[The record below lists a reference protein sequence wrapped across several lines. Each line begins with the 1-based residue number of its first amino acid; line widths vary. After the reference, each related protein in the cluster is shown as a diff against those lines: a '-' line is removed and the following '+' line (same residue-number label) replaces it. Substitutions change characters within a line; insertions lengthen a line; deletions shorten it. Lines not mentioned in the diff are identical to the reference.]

1 MPCLSQPGMRKS
13 SEPVPCSAKIWSSVT
28 RNLNRLIERNPL
40 AIRPNGWPV
49 LLVFVRQQVP
59 LSTEP
64 LQCSDFV
71 QVRCMS
77 EKRSPENAK
86 TKKVPRIITSWF
98 SHSRIK
104 ILRSKCI
111 NVYSKKGVT
120 LELT

>member
-1 MPCLSQPGMRKS
+1 
-13 SEPVPCSAKIWSSVT
+13 
-28 RNLNRLIERNPL
+28 
-40 AIRPNGWPV
+40 
-49 LLVFVRQQVP
+49 
-59 LSTEP
+59 
-64 LQCSDFV
+64 
-71 QVRCMS
+71 MS

-120 LELT
+120 LEFTANVANREITMLLVGKSSMVYHPQTGHSPQPR